1 MTWPLWTSAEP
12 GARMA
17 AADFRG
23 ANTPHRLPI
32 NGSPRRWRFAPSR
45 DTAGRCDP
53 AADSSP
59 LASGLGSDN
68 LFSKVAPSRVRSPRF
83 FPPQPSRSSPRSP
96 AACRGMG
103 EVISNILPVQFTE
116 LGSPSP
122 RSGLIRLGLIHFFR
136 LKWKSSR
143 DCSSH
148 FCLSAPG

>member
-17 AADFRG
+17 AADFCG

-32 NGSPRRWRFAPSR
+32 DGSPRRWRFAPSR
-45 DTAGRCDP
+45 DKAGRCDP
-53 AADSSP
+53 AADRSP

-68 LFSKVAPSRVRSPRF
+68 LFSKVAPSRVRSLSF
-83 FPPQPSRSSPRSP
+83 FPPQPFLSSPRSP

-103 EVISNILPVQFTE
+103 EVIPNILPVQFTE

-122 RSGLIRLGLIHFFR
+122 RSGLIHFFR
-136 LKWKSSR
+136 LKWKSLLLARRSQAAEAL
-143 DCSSH
+143 
-148 FCLSAPG
+148 FLFP